1 MRKKWPSF
9 KDLPPAC
16 WYFTSILTLGR
27 GKKAEDEMIWG
38 SAVSWSDLAA
48 HTMHWDRCFVGLYV
62 LSFKEFLPHF
72 CMIQVMLNLVAFPF
86 SFIWTPLLW
95 RLGYVLQ
102 HVLNIDMTYLPPFH
116 WKLQCTP
123 PPFYKCPVTSFY
135 NGIFCSILF
144 HSPHNVAACLYSFVF
159 ALHTFWCLRTN
170 YSFTFF
176 HHHGNGG

>member
-86 SFIWTPLLW
+86 SFIWIPFLW

-102 HVLNIDMTYLPPFH
+102 HVLNIDMTYLPPVPLKVAVHPSSF
-116 WKLQCTP
+116 LQMPCNL
-123 PPFYKCPVTSFY
+123 FLQWNF
-135 NGIFCSILF
+135 LF
-144 HSPHNVAACLYSFVF
+144 HSVPFTSQCGCLSLQF
-159 ALHTFWCLRTN
+159 CLCITYLLVPEN
-170 YSFTFF
+170 
-176 HHHGNGG
+176 